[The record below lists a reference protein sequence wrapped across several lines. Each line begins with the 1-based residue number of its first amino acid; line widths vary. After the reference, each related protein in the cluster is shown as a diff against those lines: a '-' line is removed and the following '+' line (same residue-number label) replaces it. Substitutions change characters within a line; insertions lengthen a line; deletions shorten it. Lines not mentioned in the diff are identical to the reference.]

1 MKTIKKQNKM
11 NRLFQTIIVVGLAA
25 VVASCGTKGKS
36 EEQAVVENKVE
47 KVKVE
52 AIQKQTVAR
61 KLDVSATLEGYETMK
76 VSPSLTGNIEHIY
89 VEVGSYVGAGQM
101 LVRMDQNKYNTAKLG
116 FTQASIEFDRVKAL
130 KETNTVSQQT
140 YDQAKLGYDQAKE
153 SLNFLTENTF
163 VKSRFPGVVS
173 AKNYVDGELYS
184 GAPILVITQIN
195 QLKALVSIPESYFP
209 LIKSGMTMNLNSDI
223 YKGESF
229 PATIETVY
237 PTIDP
242 STHTFQAKL
251 RIPNGTSK
259 LRPGMFVRTTLEMG
273 EVDALLVPYQAVLK
287 LTGSNERF
295 IFINNNGVAKR
306 VSVTL
311 GQRYDEKV
319 EIISD
324 QVKEGDQLIVV
335 GQSKLVDGSKL
346 EVIK

>member
-1 MKTIKKQNKM
+1 MNK
-11 NRLFQTIIVVGLAA
+11 LFQTAFVLSLAITMFA
-25 VVASCGTKGKS
+25 CGNKDKTQNQNS
-36 EEQAVVENKVE
+36 NENKVE

-52 AIQKQTVAR
+52 TVQKEKVSR
-61 KLDVSATLEGYETMK
+61 KIDLSATLEGYETMK

-89 VEVGSYVGAGQM
+89 VEVGSYVATGQM
-101 LVRMDQNKYNTAKLG
+101 LVRMDQNKYNSAKLA
-116 FTQASIEFDRVKAL
+116 FTQAGIEFERVKAL

-153 SLNFLTENTF
+153 SLSFLTENTF
-163 VKSRFPGVVS
+163 VTARFPGVVS

-195 QLKALVSIPESYFP
+195 QLKALVSVPETYFP
-209 LIKSGMTMNLNSDI
+209 LVKAGMTLNLHSDI
-223 YKGESF
+223 YKDESF
-229 PATIETVY
+229 PASIEIVY

-242 STHTFQAKL
+242 ATHTFQAKL
-251 RIPNGTSK
+251 RIPNGTAK

-273 EVDALLVPYQAVLK
+273 EIEALLVPYQAALK

-295 IFINNNGVAKR
+295 IFINNNGIAKR
-306 VSVTL
+306 IAVTL
-311 GQRYDEKV
+311 GQRYDDKV

-324 QVKEGDQLIVV
+324 QVKEGDQIVV
-335 GQSKLVDGSKL
+335 LGQTKLVDGTKL